1 MKLSAAGILMLTEL
15 EGSRSRMYRDSAGLP
30 TIGVGHLILASEPH
44 LLTATLSG
52 AQIRDLLERD
62 VIRFEQAVKNCVRIP
77 LEQSQFDALVML
89 SFNIGAS
96 GFCNSTVVAR
106 INAKDTKERITEAW
120 NRWKMAGGAIIPGLI
135 TRRAK
140 EIDLYFNGGE
150 KKSSNV
156 TLSEQF

>member
-1 MKLSAAGILMLTEL
+1 MLTEL
-15 EGSRSRMYRDSAGLP
+15 EGKRSTMYRDSAGLP

-44 LLTATLSG
+44 LMVANLTDS
-52 AQIRDLLERD
+52 QIRTLLAAD
-62 VIRFEQAVKNCVRIP
+62 VIRFENAVTNCVDVP

-120 NRWKMAGGAIIPGLI
+120 NRWKMAGGQVIPGLI
-135 TRRAK
+135 TRRNK

-150 KKSSNV
+150 KKSANG
-156 TLSEQF
+156 

>member
-30 TIGVGHLILASEPH
+30 TIGVGHLILSSEQH

-52 AQIRDLLERD
+52 AQIRDLLQRD
-62 VIRFEQAVKNCVRIP
+62 LVRFEQAVNNCIRVS
-77 LEQSQFDALVML
+77 LEQWQFDALVML
-89 SFNIGAS
+89 AFNIGTTA
-96 GFCNSTVVAR
+96 FCNSTLVDR
-106 INAKDTKERITEAW
+106 INAKDTETRISEAW
-120 NRWKMAGGAIIPGLI
+120 NRWKMAGGQIVQGLI
-135 TRRAK
+135 NRRAK

-156 TLSEQF
+156 SLSEQF